1 MVWALITVAL
11 MMLSY
16 FVGFV
21 SGVRA
26 YKRHLHRS
34 VHRMFAEA
42 VSRKVRGDQ

>member
-1 MVWALITVAL
+1 MAWALITVAL

-26 YKRHLHRS
+26 YKRHLHKTVRQ
-34 VHRMFAEA
+34 MFAEA
-42 VSRKVRGDQ
+42 MSRKVQGDQ